1 MRFTISGL
9 VLLIAGLPACAAG
22 SGEPSDTESL
32 APAVSEDSGE
42 SPGDTGGDSP
52 YQLVNEVDWLAE
64 VGSLDQVVQALEPAG
79 FREDGSGA
87 FRTHCL
93 ESHIGPDDPLVWPG
107 DPGMSHVHVFFGNP
121 DTDAFTTTTSLQE
134 TPSTTCDGVS
144 LNKSGYWVP
153 ALFGPSGERIP
164 FIDPLFY
171 YKTGYH
177 VPAEQI
183 EPMPEGL
190 TIIAGDMASSQPQD
204 AEVAKF
210 RCLSWEAPEPQFSSG
225 DPLDHVPYIPECAE
239 GDIVEMRLVFP
250 QCWDGENITS
260 VDHQSHMA
268 YPIPADAPDVG
279 TGYCPE
285 SHPVALPE
293 ISYNFGVR
301 VTEETGPST
310 QWRFITDPID
320 AKQGGYSF
328 HGDWMNGWDEDTM
341 EQIVSS
347 CLNEKR
353 ECMVGLLGDGTRLQP
368 VPLDGD

>member
-22 SGEPSDTESL
+22 SGEPSDPESL
-32 APAVSEDSGE
+32 APAVSQDSGE
-42 SPGDTGGDSP
+42 SPDDTADDSP

-64 VGSLDQVVQALEPAG
+64 VGSLDQVVEASEPAG

-107 DPGMSHVHVFFGNP
+107 DPGMSHLHVFFGNP

-134 TPSTTCDGVS
+134 TSSTTCDGVS

-153 ALFGPSGERIP
+153 ALLGADGERIP

-177 VPAEQI
+177 APAEQI

-204 AEVAKF
+204 VEVAKF
-210 RCLSWEAPEPQFSSG
+210 RCLSWEAPEPQFSPG
-225 DPLDHVPYIPECAE
+225 DPLDHVPYIPDCAE

-260 VDHQSHMA
+260 ADHKSHMA
-268 YPIPADAPDVG
+268 YPIPAEAPDVG

-301 VTEETGPST
+301 VTGETGPST
-310 QWRFITDPID
+310 KWRFITDPID

-347 CLNEKR
+347 CLNEGR
-353 ECMVGLLGDGTRLQP
+353 ECMVGLLGNGRQLQP
-368 VPLDGD
+368 VPLDDD